1 MSQIVLACAS
11 HSEPILAAN
20 LGRSP
25 LLAEVPLHVERDAP
39 SAAIAYNRALAATSA
54 PVVVFAHHDVFL
66 PPGWDSLLAAR
77 LAELPPDW
85 ALFGS
90 FGMGLDGAPIGPVW
104 SSSLGMIVGRVPMTP
119 APVQAFDELLIV
131 LRRSSGLRF
140 DEALPGWHMYGT
152 DIAQTARAAG
162 QGAYAGALPCIHNDR
177 YHGSLGA
184 LGRGS

>member
-77 LAELPPDW
+77 LAECTRCRSAWCSRLFPPHRPR
-85 ALFGS
+85 
-90 FGMGLDGAPIGPVW
+90 APR
-104 SSSLGMIVGRVPMTP
+104 RV
-119 APVQAFDELLIV
+119 
-131 LRRSSGLRF
+131 
-140 DEALPGWHMYGT
+140 
-152 DIAQTARAAG
+152 
-162 QGAYAGALPCIHNDR
+162 
-177 YHGSLGA
+177 
-184 LGRGS
+184 